1 LEEISNC
8 KKELNLRL
16 NHKDKAEIKLAI
28 KECALYED
36 LKDLYNKTMP
46 EILKFEGKIKFFDI
60 EN

>member
-1 LEEISNC
+1 MRQELKNIHQIFDDISNC

-16 NHKDKAEIKLAI
+16 THKDKADLKSAI

-46 EILKFEGKIKFFDI
+46 EI
-60 EN
+60 

>member
-1 LEEISNC
+1 MC

-16 NHKDKAEIKLAI
+16 NHKDKADLKAAI

-36 LKDLYNKTMP
+36 LKDLYNKTLP
-46 EILKFEGKIKFFDI
+46 EIKKFESKINHFDL